1 MFTVNPRS
9 ITPLY
14 EQLEQNIISMI
25 ASGILSADD
34 QLPSVRSLARDL
46 GLNPN
51 TVQKAYS
58 HLEDKGIIY
67 QATGRGSFVASVET
81 AMEKVLEE
89 LEWGVETTYGA
100 NAAEITEA
108 IKNSTGWLFDETPF
122 RMILSNG
129 DWSYDSEGNIIREL
143 WECTITITNT
153 ETGESASASNVLIPL
168 TFDPESAW

>member
-58 HLEDKGIIY
+58 HLEDRGIIY
-67 QATGRGSFVASVET
+67 QATGRGSFVA
-81 AMEKVLEE
+81 
-89 LEWGVETTYGA
+89 GVE
-100 NAAEITEA
+100 AAM
-108 IKNSTGWLFDETPF
+108 D
-122 RMILSNG
+122 R
-129 DWSYDSEGNIIREL
+129 
-143 WECTITITNT
+143 ITN
-153 ETGESASASNVLIPL
+153 ETLDSLRKSFIDAKRAGVTLDQIIKTAKSVFE
-168 TFDPESAW
+168 EGKE